1 MSWPLQ
7 ARSRSGKLSASRHG
21 FLQALKLSYDAE
33 AAEELLERA
42 SSSSSSTP
50 DVSNGTGAARLD
62 GKAFR
67 RALGKNGKY
76 IRQPKND
83 PDSLALMD
91 THGVGYSTTGLVA
104 QMRANG
110 NRWQHKDV
118 RVKLAQVCHP

>member
-1 MSWPLQ
+1 METV
-7 ARSRSGKLSASRHG
+7 A
-21 FLQALKLSYDAE
+21 
-33 AAEELLERA
+33 
-42 SSSSSSTP
+42 T
-50 DVSNGTGAARLD
+50 RLD

-76 IRQPKND
+76 IRTPKND

-118 RVKLAQVCHP
+118 SIKLAQVLEFMLHFPWMYESYASVEKGSFTVLV